1 MSKTLLWQR
10 NFKTWNI
17 LSVYEY
23 IYPFALPSISK
34 VILHVWVSLCTCVER
49 ERDRLLQIVVSR
61 IFFYILIEV
70 PKQILNHTFLGL
82 SYFKAWERCFVRTC
96 CDLTQA
102 IFIGIPFFFSIV
114 FQVNKL
120 YFIKHE
126 IINLVR
132 FFFLQLQ

>member
-1 MSKTLLWQR
+1 MKYL
-10 NFKTWNI
+10 
-17 LSVYEY
+17 
-23 IYPFALPSISK
+23 
-34 VILHVWVSLCTCVER
+34 VSLWVHLSFCSAIYFKSYCACVSEFVYVCR

-102 IFIGIPFFFSIV
+102 IFIGIPFFFFSIV

-132 FFFLQLQ
+132 FFFFAVTVVILVIFNNHTY